1 MVGMGTL
8 FSDKPKYRFDEYAER
23 WKLVHAQHSV
33 EISRRWKFAVDGQ
46 WVDYM
51 PWGPQSLDPDLYP
64 IGCPKR
70 QPQGHRFGPL
80 PSLWGS
86 SYRQRRWA
94 GAECALLPHWGW
106 VKTHDFPYERGMNID
121 NYKLFNLDLRNRV
134 NWQIAVW
141 RMYCKGFKMFQ
152 PIFGSNTR
160 IYIYVI
166 TYMYYHGGF
175 SSVRLRFFCAPFF
188 KLQWSSQK
196 SLFIVIIED
205 YQRPSVW
212 DHRRSLDLTGQ
223 ALITAES
230 ILGDFSRWL
239 QTLDGR
245 WFGKVELAV
254 WYVE

>member
-1 MVGMGTL
+1 MGNELTTCHGVRNHLTL
-8 FSDKPKYRFDEYAER
+8 TCTQSCAKPSPFR
-23 WKLVHAQHSV
+23 WNLPRPVFKHHAS
-33 EISRRWKFAVDGQ
+33 
-46 WVDYM
+46 
-51 PWGPQSLDPDLYP
+51 
-64 IGCPKR
+64 GCPKR

-175 SSVRLRFFCAPFF
+175 SSVRLWECGAPIKTSMIFPARN
-188 KLQWSSQK
+188 LN
-196 SLFIVIIED
+196 L
-205 YQRPSVW
+205 
-212 DHRRSLDLTGQ
+212 
-223 ALITAES
+223 
-230 ILGDFSRWL
+230 
-239 QTLDGR
+239 
-245 WFGKVELAV
+245 
-254 WYVE
+254 